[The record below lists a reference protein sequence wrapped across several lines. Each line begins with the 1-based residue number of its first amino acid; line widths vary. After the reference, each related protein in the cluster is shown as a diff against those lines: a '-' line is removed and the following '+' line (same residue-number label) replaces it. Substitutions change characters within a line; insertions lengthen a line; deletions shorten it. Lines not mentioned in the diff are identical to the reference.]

1 MVKVSQTKSDNDKLR
16 GILNGL
22 CEKYGFRLLETGWA
36 RTTFDVH
43 KMEPQ
48 RKLHLLVR
56 VESFAT
62 TSGEIRL
69 FDAEAADFANELGVL
84 LERTFPAV
92 SEATVIKSYSE

>member
-1 MVKVSQTKSDNDKLR
+1 VVKVSDTKSDNDRLR
-16 GILNGL
+16 EIITGL
-22 CEKYGFRLLETGWA
+22 CDKFGYRLLETGWA

-43 KMEPQ
+43 KMEAE
-48 RKLHLLVR
+48 RKLHLLVQ

-69 FDAEAADFANELGVL
+69 FDPEAADFANELGVL

-92 SEATVIKSYSE
+92 SEATIIKSYSE

>member
-1 MVKVSQTKSDNDKLR
+1 MVKVSDTKSDNDRLR
-16 GILNGL
+16 EIITGL
-22 CEKYGFRLLETGWA
+22 CDKFGYRLLETGWA

-43 KMEPQ
+43 KMEPE

-69 FDAEAADFANELGVL
+69 FDPEATDFANELGVL

-92 SEATVIKSYSE
+92 SEATIIKSYSE

>member
-1 MVKVSQTKSDNDKLR
+1 VVKVSDTKSDNDRLR
-16 GILNGL
+16 EIITGL
-22 CEKYGFRLLETGWA
+22 CNKYGYRLLETGWA

-43 KMEPQ
+43 KMEAE
-48 RKLHLLVR
+48 RKLRLLVQ

-69 FDAEAADFANELGVL
+69 FDPEAADFANELGVL

-92 SEATVIKSYSE
+92 SEATIIKSYSE